1 LAICKNEPNDKPTSD
16 GKGYIHIL
24 DNSNGQGK
32 KASKAV
38 QTATPDIPKA
48 DADRLD
54 EVYTAFLKCLE
65 LKNHHFKNLVNRRGL
80 TQQQLTENLYK
91 SVPSYNNRF
100 EVAQRLSES
109 FDLEGI
115 PGFYFKDGRWVLHLT
130 YPGFYVPYRDEQ
142 GRIVGLQIRQD
153 KDGQQKYRWLSSR
166 DEERGTSSG
175 APLHFVN
182 PETVRKT
189 KEIFVT
195 EGALKADIIS
205 QLHNVG
211 VMAMGGV
218 NVLKADILVAT
229 IEKTFPDIEQV
240 VLAFDMDWDTN
251 EYVREALLKLL
262 EALASESTLG
272 VKAIIWDKK
281 DGKGLDD
288 VLWKANQTEVNVN
301 DLTRYVSARK
311 YQDSLLAC
319 ESKPEETKEA
329 ETKEVTEKTVIE
341 ENKSEERNMNVKE
354 ETYTN
359 TEAGTFGVICRD
371 FLEMS
376 LPNPERVMFGLGR
389 GNIGLMIASTNIGK
403 TTLALNLSLS
413 VAGNKDFSPL
423 FNENYKARR
432 VMYIDGEATKAELQA
447 DVRKMLES
455 CSPEEQEFIKDN
467 LCFICDEEINGEP
480 LDLAN
485 PEHLKD
491 VMERAIEFKSDLII
505 VDTLAALITMEDE
518 NDNAK
523 VKKEVIQPL
532 EKLGRKANAGVLL
545 LHHTGKFIEGSPQ
558 AEDAYKGRGASAF
571 GASSRVVFNLKKIK
585 NSTKVILSNS
595 KFKGEKFEPVEME
608 LDKNSRWFK
617 MTDNKVAQ
625 DDSTSKN
632 YEQVV
637 GIIRGFYE
645 KEVKRANI
653 MKTLKEKGIEISE
666 STLTRILEVAVTKAD
681 ITKPRNSYYS
691 APVNPQTEI
700 PLAE

>member
-1 LAICKNEPNDKPTSD
+1 MNLKFRGIETYVDRPFKKGLIVCPVCGEKSRYHCRVREDGTLAICKNAPNDKPSSD
-16 GKGYIHIL
+16 GESYIYNL

-32 KASKAV
+32 KAFKAV
-38 QTATPDIPKA
+38 QKATPAIPKA

-65 LKNHHFKNLVNRRGL
+65 LKDHHFKNLVNRRGL

-195 EGALKADIIS
+195 EGALKADIIG

-301 DLTRYVSARK
+301 DLTRYVSAGE

-341 ENKSEERNMNVKE
+341 ENKSVSSPH
-354 ETYTN
+354 
-359 TEAGTFGVICRD
+359 
-371 FLEMS
+371 L
-376 LPNPERVMFGLGR
+376 
-389 GNIGLMIASTNIGK
+389 
-403 TTLALNLSLS
+403 LSQL
-413 VAGNKDFSPL
+413 
-423 FNENYKARR
+423 
-432 VMYIDGEATKAELQA
+432 
-447 DVRKMLES
+447 
-455 CSPEEQEFIKDN
+455 
-467 LCFICDEEINGEP
+467 NGE
-480 LDLAN
+480 
-485 PEHLKD
+485 
-491 VMERAIEFKSDLII
+491 RF
-505 VDTLAALITMEDE
+505 
-518 NDNAK
+518 
-523 VKKEVIQPL
+523 
-532 EKLGRKANAGVLL
+532 
-545 LHHTGKFIEGSPQ
+545 
-558 AEDAYKGRGASAF
+558 
-571 GASSRVVFNLKKIK
+571 
-585 NSTKVILSNS
+585 
-595 KFKGEKFEPVEME
+595 
-608 LDKNSRWFK
+608 
-617 MTDNKVAQ
+617 
-625 DDSTSKN
+625 
-632 YEQVV
+632 
-637 GIIRGFYE
+637 
-645 KEVKRANI
+645 
-653 MKTLKEKGIEISE
+653 
-666 STLTRILEVAVTKAD
+666 VTF
-681 ITKPRNSYYS
+681 R
-691 APVNPQTEI
+691 
-700 PLAE
+700 L